1 VLFRGLAQAFGIG
14 GRGPSGEHAE
24 GMVAPFRK
32 DFARFL
38 TQTNELMTKKQA
50 KFAYSIPRCTLAPE
64 KPPGFYEKLFPALVE
79 YDPSGPPR
87 PRGIER
93 SFFPPAALYPPC

>member
-1 VLFRGLAQAFGIG
+1 VLFRDLAQAFGIG

-24 GMVAPFRK
+24 GMAAPFRK

-50 KFAYSIPRCTLAPE
+50 KFVYKPGILAAPTADQSGEHPE
-64 KPPGFYEKLFPALVE
+64 
-79 YDPSGPPR
+79 
-87 PRGIER
+87 
-93 SFFPPAALYPPC
+93 